1 MKFIDDIIN
10 TLGRWIGIAETKGF
24 WYPVKQYC
32 EPVSG
37 TNGKLWRGS
46 RVDSDELQKM
56 LSGFGCIVNLCA
68 ENDSDTAWC
77 KALGISSVHIPVLD
91 NTPPTKEQMD
101 KFCNI
106 AIDPGNSKVYVHCE
120 AGKGRT
126 GVAVACYRIK
136 VQGWTAEAAI
146 AEAKL
151 KGMAMPDQEE
161 FLREY
166 CRIWNPGKL
175 GDLK

>member
-1 MKFIDDIIN
+1 MKFIDNIIN
-10 TLGRWIGIAETKGF
+10 TLGRWIGIAENEGF
-24 WYPVKQYC
+24 WYPVKQYS
-32 EPVSG
+32 EPVSD
-37 TNGKLWRGS
+37 TFEKLWRGS
-46 RVDSDELQKM
+46 RIDWEKEHRDIVDH
-56 LSGFGCIVNLCA
+56 GFSCIVNLCA
-68 ENDSDTAWC
+68 ENDADTVWC
-77 KALGISSVHIPVLD
+77 MALNIRSVHIPVID

-101 KFCNI
+101 RFCDV
-106 AIDPGNSKVYVHCE
+106 AVSSKTYVHCE

-136 VQGWTAEAAI
+136 VQGWTADAAI
-146 AEAKL
+146 AEAKS